1 MSCAVSDEVLRSWCV
16 AEAPY
21 GDLTTR
27 ALGLGMQAGTLV
39 LASRAPMTVCA
50 TEEAVRVLELA
61 GAQGHVLVPSG
72 QHVREGVALLSA
84 SGPMEAL
91 LQARGVAQAVCEFAS
106 GVASEAARIVT
117 ELRAAG
123 HLQPL
128 ACRCDAVPGQRA
140 LVVKAV
146 RAGGA
151 TVHRLG
157 LSDSLL
163 LQAEHRVFIEGR
175 LDEALWRMRRH
186 EPERKLVAEVGSLED
201 ALTLAQAGAE
211 VLHLMRFTPE
221 SVRQTRVALHHS
233 RLHPLLA
240 VDGGVHAGNAVAY
253 AQAGADVLVSA
264 APVQAPPRELE
275 VRVTLDVSAQ

>member
-1 MSCAVSDEVLRSWCV
+1 MSCAVSDEILRSWLM
-16 AEAPY
+16 AEAPF

-27 ALGLGMQAGTLV
+27 SLGLGALAGTLV

-50 TEEAVRVLELA
+50 TEDALRVFELA
-61 GAQGHVLVPSG
+61 GAHGHVLVPSG
-72 QHVREGVALLSA
+72 QHVHEGVALLSA

-123 HLQPL
+123 HVQPL

-140 LVVKAV
+140 LLVKAV
-146 RAGGA
+146 RAGGG

-163 LQAEHRVFIEGR
+163 VQAEHRVFIEGR
-175 LDEALWRMRRH
+175 LDEAMWRIRRH
-186 EPERKLVAEVGSLED
+186 EPERKLVVEATSLED
-201 ALTLAQAGAE
+201 ALMLAQAGAE

-221 SVRQTRVALHHS
+221 AVRQTRVALHQS

-240 VDGGVHAGNAVAY
+240 VDGGVHAGNAVAF

-264 APVQAPPRELE
+264 APCQAPPREVE
-275 VRVTLDVSAQ
+275 VRVTRDVSVQ